1 MVSFASKAGNNVRQ
15 DIKSASGGG
24 AGYLRTFKDGKDCR
38 VRFISDPEE
47 WLKYRE
53 HYSQETKYFPCT
65 QENDCPG
72 CTSENERM
80 QYASRKYIAQVI
92 IVQEDGAND
101 EGKVRAVK
109 LTVDLANR
117 LVNKADR
124 NGGTLTNRD
133 YTIIRIGN
141 DKNTTYDVEVEDK
154 SNVDLSK
161 FEQVD
166 VEAILNQMYE
176 SAWGSPSEKKEETQ
190 KTLRD
195 ELRAKSAEVKAA
207 KETSVEEDDKPPF

>member
-15 DIKSASGGG
+15 DIKSSAGGG
-24 AGYLRTFKDGKDCR
+24 AGYLRTFKDGKDSR
-38 VRFISDPEE
+38 VRFLQDPEE

-65 QENDCPG
+65 QDDSCPG
-72 CTSENERM
+72 CTSDNERM
-80 QYASRKYIAQVI
+80 KYASRKYIAQVL
-92 IVQEDGAND
+92 IVSEQDAQD

-154 SNVDLSK
+154 SAVDLAK
-161 FEQVD
+161 FELVD
-166 VEAILNQMYE
+166 VEAILNQMFE
-176 SAWGSPSEKKEETQ
+176 SAWGNREKEEKPQ
-190 KTLRD
+190 RKSVRE
-195 ELRAKSAEVKAA
+195 ELREKSAEIKAE
-207 KETSVEEDDKPPF
+207 KEEGEDKPPF